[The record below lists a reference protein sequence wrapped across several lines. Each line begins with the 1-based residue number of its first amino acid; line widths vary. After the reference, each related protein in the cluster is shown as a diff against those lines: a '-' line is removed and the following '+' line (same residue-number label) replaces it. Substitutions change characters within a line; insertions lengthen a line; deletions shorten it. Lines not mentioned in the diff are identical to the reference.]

1 VTKTG
6 SCKRFQRLFSLQKL
20 ISIHLQKFTEI
31 TALVT
36 PCGAVCLPAGQYA
49 YGVPSGVVHETINL
63 AVLGAA
69 TVAYLNYGQGQLEQQ
84 VGLACAGAYL
94 IGTFLVTPDLDLAEQ
109 KVRPKGRWGLLG
121 MLWVPYGWMF
131 SHRGISHTWIVG
143 PLTRLLYM
151 ALMGVVLYWLVV
163 NTVKYFGVEFSWRA
177 KLTAPP
183 QEIVWAGV
191 LGYYVSQWLHVLAD
205 YFWPDFGRR

>member
-1 VTKTG
+1 M
-6 SCKRFQRLFSLQKL
+6 L
-20 ISIHLQKFTEI
+20 E
-31 TALVT
+31 A
-36 PCGAVCLPAGQYA
+36 
-49 YGVPSGVVHETINL
+49 VPSGVVHETINL
-63 AVLGAA
+63 ALLGGVAL
-69 TVAYLNYGQGQLEQQ
+69 AYLNFGQERLEQQ
-84 VGLACAGAYL
+84 VALASTGAYL

-151 ALMGVVLYWLVV
+151 VLMGVVVYWAAANVMR
-163 NTVKYFGVEFSWRA
+163 YFGAELSLRG

-183 QEIVWAGV
+183 QEILWAAV